1 MTVRQTTVGYG
12 LKEGEGRAV
21 WFARRRDKF
30 SNENKIHPR
39 RRPRI
44 TAPTLLAKG
53 ELSPKIMLQVI
64 DILAKALPNREVV
77 TFQGG
82 SHAFPFEKLE
92 EFNSRALEFLEKHR

>member
-1 MTVRQTTVGYG
+1 MKTRFTR
-12 LKEGEGRAV
+12 ED
-21 WFARRRDKF
+21 ARC
-30 SNENKIHPR
+30 
-39 RRPRI
+39 I

-64 DILAKALPNREVV
+64 DILAEALPNREVV
-77 TFQGG
+77 TFQDV